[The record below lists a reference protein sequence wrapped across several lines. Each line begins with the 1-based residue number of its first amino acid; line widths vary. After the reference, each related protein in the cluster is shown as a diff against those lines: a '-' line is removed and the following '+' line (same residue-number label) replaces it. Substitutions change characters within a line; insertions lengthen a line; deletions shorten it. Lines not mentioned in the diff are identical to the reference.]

1 MAVRSSDDRALWD
14 LDARPLDGYANVEDL
29 SSTEADVVSDRPT
42 LQNDRTTPKKTPS
55 PVTRPNPR
63 NPNRAPVVAP
73 ATAYT
78 PGVLNCVRGAPPR
91 RTPKKSR

>member
-1 MAVRSSDDRALWD
+1 MAVGSSDDRVLWD
-14 LDARPLDGYANVEDL
+14 LDARPLDGYTNGGQ
-29 SSTEADVVSDRPT
+29 EAEVVSDRPT
-42 LQNDRTTPKKTPS
+42 LQDERTTPKKAPS

-91 RTPKKSR
+91 RVTPKKSR